1 MLRKILRHLCNQDVF
16 EIKLGKTFCVSDV
29 GDGSLSGLLVVISTG
44 EVMRT
49 GANDFLLAAAQQ
61 VCYK

>member
-16 EIKLGKTFCVSDV
+16 ESKLRKTSCMSDV
-29 GDGSLSGLLVVISTG
+29 GDGRFSGLLVLISTG

-61 VCYK
+61 VLYN